1 MTCKEFKDGGEC
13 AMGLSL
19 TDTVD
24 WMLSD
29 DWKLRLKAEYWQA
42 AIRVQ
47 KVSIMINKCHV
58 GQLFISD
65 EEFKLLL
72 AQRKN
77 MMDYMLILSR
87 RAELAGVSVFG
98 CVKFKESEL

>member
-1 MTCKEFKDGGEC
+1 
-13 AMGLSL
+13 MGLSL

-42 AIRVQ
+42 AIRLK
-47 KVSIMINKCHV
+47 KVSIMINKSDV
-58 GQLFISD
+58 GQLYVPFD
-65 EEFKLLL
+65 EYKLSL
-72 AQRKN
+72 AQRKT

-87 RAELAGVSVFG
+87 RAELAGVSMFG
-98 CVKFKESEL
+98 CVEFKESEL